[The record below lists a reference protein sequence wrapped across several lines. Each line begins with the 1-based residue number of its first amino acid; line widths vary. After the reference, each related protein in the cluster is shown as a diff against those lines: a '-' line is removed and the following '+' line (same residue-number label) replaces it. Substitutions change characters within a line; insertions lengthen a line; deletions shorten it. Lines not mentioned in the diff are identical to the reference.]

1 MPAQERLSQ
10 RLTLALR
17 FHALQE
23 NEAVLQLLEDQSME
37 GCPAPLACKVH
48 SLLFRTHSEM
58 GSPPELLQRHANRAL
73 AQEPEPA
80 LEVQLR
86 QSLFQA
92 LLALD
97 GQQPDAREQ
106 AAEQL
111 EQLLELCSDAV
122 SPSQRLWLAHFYAQ
136 TAFSIEGVS
145 WRLDEL
151 LRLCDEEANER
162 AFALYSSL
170 VYEDAPLSPADY
182 LAWAR
187 SAYLL
192 GASGPGQTVCAQV
205 ESFLEDGP
213 SWVRAEI
220 KCLQACLCIDQGL
233 YSHLAD
239 IRAELLNLSQ
249 KVEDCLQANRY
260 RLIVTQLHLQEPLE
274 DGLIGEQYIE
284 ESRRLLDS
292 VIGLQDPAT
301 QALRWESAFLRA
313 DLASLQT
320 QQDALLSERE
330 ALQRAQQD
338 FVLERQAHTLTHSD
352 WRTLQPEG
360 CSLFDAYMLLI
371 EARIAWTDTRLAW
384 REGREGEALA
394 HQQLTESLLESLLNE
409 ERYTLSPF
417 LREQARS
424 GLQALQTVPQGQA
437 STQELTWSSLPLQTH
452 LGGSQQ

>member
-1 MPAQERLSQ
+1 
-10 RLTLALR
+10 
-17 FHALQE
+17 
-23 NEAVLQLLEDQSME
+23 
-37 GCPAPLACKVH
+37 
-48 SLLFRTHSEM
+48 
-58 GSPPELLQRHANRAL
+58 
-73 AQEPEPA
+73 
-80 LEVQLR
+80 
-86 QSLFQA
+86 
-92 LLALD
+92 
-97 GQQPDAREQ
+97 
-106 AAEQL
+106 
-111 EQLLELCSDAV
+111 
-122 SPSQRLWLAHFYAQ
+122 
-136 TAFSIEGVS
+136 
-145 WRLDEL
+145 
-151 LRLCDEEANER
+151 
-162 AFALYSSL
+162 
-170 VYEDAPLSPADY
+170 
-182 LAWAR
+182 
-187 SAYLL
+187 
-192 GASGPGQTVCAQV
+192 
-205 ESFLEDGP
+205 LEDGP